1 MDATFYVSSAPTHK
15 VDKRQML
22 TQLKVLNGL
31 KPFQPFDV
39 EEGQLIL
46 KYDEDLHTK
55 CNYVKIDDFYYFV
68 KTPILRVGEQIVL
81 ECTKDVLMSNLE
93 EILNM
98 DVIINRNSVEYN
110 SYMFD
115 NQQLG
120 QVNYTTFSQVLGAL
134 DFSEST
140 TILAAIG
147 GKVGG

>member
-39 EEGQLIL
+39 EEGQLII
-46 KYDEDLHTK
+46 KYDEQLMA
-55 CNYVKIDDFYYFV
+55 CNYVMIDDWYYFV
-68 KTPILRVGEQIVL
+68 KTPILRVGQQLVM

-93 EILNM
+93 DILNM